1 MELLGG
7 KVIITCDV
15 NLVDLHL
22 FLLVNVHIDNE
33 LVWLSKVIVLHDVHL
48 CILEALVLK
57 VSLDDDLRLVH
68 HVGCELVT
76 FHNTHLLL

>member
-33 LVWLSKVIVLHDVHL
+33 LVWLSKVVVLHDVHL

-57 VSLDDDLRLVH
+57 VSLDDDLRLVN
-68 HVGCELVT
+68 HVGCELVAL
-76 FHNTHLLL
+76 HNTHLLL